1 MSKFELTVGT
11 TLQFKD
17 IPNDDN
23 LSIVALQEDLDE
35 LVEML
40 GLPMGTYTGALVE
53 KADLQYTTIWL
64 STERR
69 SFDLHAAY
77 LLVKLQD
84 RVFSVQ

>member
-84 RVFSVQ
+84 HVFSVQ